1 MINKTLL
8 LGFFVAA
15 MLCEVGLQAQ
25 DTLRQ
30 APIDTTTSIGAKR
43 RNAVYFTDGLRERLA
58 GNDQKALRSY
68 EKALQLDPDDHA
80 SMYELSELYARQGR
94 IDEARSQMQKAVQLN
109 PDNDWYQIRLA
120 QIYKYEGNYAAYGE
134 IYRKLLQKHPG
145 DTDYFGEL
153 SSALLLQEKY
163 DEALAVFNEIENQIG
178 VNEMISLQ
186 KQQIYN
192 TIGKPKKAIEEIEKL
207 AAAYP
212 YEVRYQAMLAELYMN
227 SGSKQ
232 KALAAYQNIVALDP
246 EDPYVHISLSDYY
259 RQQGDLD
266 NAYNEL
272 KLAFQNP
279 ELDIET
285 KIQVLSIWFG
295 GKQLTTD
302 LAEKAGELGRIL
314 IKAHPDS
321 PYGYQLLGDML
332 QNKEDLAGARSA
344 FESALSIDSSNYAVW
359 ESLLFVDINLSD
371 FIQLENHA
379 ERALAL
385 FPEQPLPYLFSGLA
399 KYQREANTDAMK
411 RLETG
416 RKLVVGND
424 RLLAEFYNYLGEVQD
439 KLGNHAASDQAYDK
453 ALLINPDNSVV
464 LNNYAYY
471 LSLRG
476 EQLEKALKM
485 AAKAVELDPENASN
499 IDTYAWVF
507 YKLGRY
513 EDALRWIEKALSMNE
528 SDNGT
533 MLEHYGDILY
543 KLGRKEDALA
553 NWNKA
558 KTAGDVS
565 ELLDK
570 KIKEGKLY
578 E

>member
-1 MINKTLL
+1 MSVVIL
-8 LGFFVAA
+8 
-15 MLCEVGLQAQ
+15 VGLMSGPELLAQ
-25 DTLRQ
+25 DTLPQQHRDSLS
-30 APIDTTTSIGAKR
+30 ALGAKR
-43 RNAVYFTDGLRERLA
+43 RNAVYFADGLKERLA
-58 GNDQKALRSY
+58 GNDQKAIESY
-68 EKALQLDPDDHA
+68 EKALRVDPEDAA

-94 IDEARSQMQKAVQLN
+94 IDEARTLMQKAVKIE
-109 PDNDWYQIRLA
+109 PENDWYQIRLA
-120 QIYKYEGNYAAYGE
+120 QIYKYEGNYAGYGE
-134 IYRKLLQKHPG
+134 VYRRLLQQHPG

-163 DEALAVFNEIENQIG
+163 DEALLVFDEIEKQIG

-192 TIGKPKKAIEEIEKL
+192 TIGKPKKAVEEIEKL

-227 SGSKQ
+227 NGSKQ
-232 KALAAYQNIVALDP
+232 KALVAYKNIVALDP
-246 EDPYVHISLSDYY
+246 EDPYVHISLSDFY

-266 NAYNEL
+266 NAYHEL
-272 KLAFQNP
+272 KMAFANSD
-279 ELDIET
+279 LDIGT
-285 KIQVLSIWFG
+285 KMQVLSIWFA
-295 GKQLTTD
+295 GKQLTADLTD
-302 LAEKAGELGRIL
+302 KAGELGSIL
-314 IKAHPDS
+314 IKTHPDS

-332 QNKEDLAGARSA
+332 QNKQDHAGARNA
-344 FESALSIDSSNYAVW
+344 FQQALAIDSSGYPVW
-359 ESLLFVDINLSD
+359 ELLLFTDINLND
-371 FIQLENHA
+371 FTALEKDA
-379 ERALAL
+379 ERALSL

-399 KYQREANTDAMK
+399 LLQREAHADALK
-411 RLETG
+411 RFETG

-424 RLLAEFYNYLGEVQD
+424 RLLAEFYSYMGEAQD

-453 ALLINPDNSVV
+453 VLLINPENSVV

-476 EQLEKALKM
+476 EELDKALKM

-513 EDALRWIEKALSMNE
+513 EDALRWIEKALQQGE
-528 SDNGT
+528 ADNGT
-533 MLEHYGDILY
+533 MLEHYGDILF
-543 KLGRKEDALA
+543 KLGRVDDAVA

-558 KTAGDVS
+558 KAAGDVS